1 MQTTRKEDQQGGTNE
16 LHKQTHIFKKK
27 KKKKRGPT
35 DIEQSSRTFVVDI
48 KKKRNSK
55 YQIKTIHFKGE
66 KKKSYTVVVEHD
78 ANQKIT

>member
-1 MQTTRKEDQQGGTNE
+1 VQTTRKEDQQGGTNE

-48 KKKRNSK
+48 KK
-55 YQIKTIHFKGE
+55 E
-66 KKKSYTVVVEHD
+66 KK
-78 ANQKIT
+78 